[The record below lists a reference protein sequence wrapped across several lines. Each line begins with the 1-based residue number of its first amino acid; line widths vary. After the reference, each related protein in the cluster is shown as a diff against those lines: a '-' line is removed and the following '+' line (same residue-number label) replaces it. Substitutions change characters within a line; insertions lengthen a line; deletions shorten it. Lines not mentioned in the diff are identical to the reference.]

1 MSEVDVQERERIR
14 QRIHHLP
21 PDDRNNEEADR
32 LRWFMCKNFFH
43 VRAFGAVL
51 STGIN
56 AGQVRGP
63 VQLIEPIVPQEITI
77 TRMAATNEAEKKRRT
92 EGSEKGDD
100 KHIVPYALYRAHGF
114 VSAKI
119 S

>member
-1 MSEVDVQERERIR
+1 MFKSESAS
-14 QRIHHLP
+14 
-21 PDDRNNEEADR
+21 DRGSIIF
-32 LRWFMCKNFFH
+32 LRTIAITRKLTVCAGSCAKISSTY
-43 VRAFGAVL
+43 VLLALSL